1 MYKRY
6 GVWVLYFI
14 YATLSVTIYI
24 LCTQKWAGGHTVP
37 SRYGASADTY
47 NCRTYRHIKY
57 LYMVFLVKILFKHI
71 VVDGGVKCTNDI
83 YGGGIHMNPPLRMRT
98 QAYTI
103 VKIYTKFQIRKKRTG
118 VYRFKCI
125 TSQFARNFR

>member
-1 MYKRY
+1 MGVRNGEDILLAQRCWWGCKLYERHILRRDVTRRYRWHKRLWRIHMYKRY

-14 YATLSVTIYI
+14 YATLLVTIYI

-57 LYMVFLVKILFKHI
+57 LYMVFLVEILFKHS
-71 VVDGGVKCTNDI
+71 VVDEYTYSICTKMGVA
-83 YGGGIHMNPPLRMRT
+83 M
-98 QAYTI
+98 
-103 VKIYTKFQIRKKRTG
+103 
-118 VYRFKCI
+118 
-125 TSQFARNFR
+125 